1 MYNRYGNADRFS
13 GVRNA
18 RLLFGGSNRALAFY
32 TAHRLNLQYNP
43 TADRQPGIFPETS
56 L

>member
-1 MYNRYGNADRFS
+1 MPLAAAQTIREKNRKVNSVRF
-13 GVRNA
+13 A
-18 RLLFGGSNRALAFY
+18 ILLCATY

-43 TADRQPGIFPETS
+43 TADRQPGIFPEAS